1 MAYTPHTSKEILE
14 MLKAIGVS
22 SIEELFNDIPDD
34 IKKKAKDNFILP
46 PPISEIDLINEIQNL
61 AQKNKGEKFISFLG
75 GGAYKHYIP
84 SFVKLVAQ
92 FPNFYTSY
100 TPYQPEISQG
110 VLQAIFE
117 YQNLICDLTQ
127 MDVANASLYEAGS
140 GICEAAFMGV
150 RINGKKE
157 VLVSEGLHPEY
168 LETLYTYLEAQEINI
183 VKIPLNKNGETDI
196 DFLKEKISNKT
207 SSVIIQN
214 PNFFGVI
221 EKELEEIEKITHQQ
235 DALLILSIYPISL
248 GILKAPGEYNV
259 DIVVGEGQ
267 SLGIPLGFGGPYLG
281 ILATKREYIRQM
293 PGRIVG
299 ETRDINNRR
308 GFVNTLQTRE
318 QHIRRAK
325 ATSNICTNEALS
337 AIMAAVYMSLLG
349 KKGIRKIAEICFSR
363 AHYLKDLLNKEGFEL
378 TYPKSY
384 NFNEFVLKTP
394 IDSNIVIDFLKEK
407 NIIGGIPIKRFYP
420 ERDKEILI
428 AVTEMN
434 SLNDIHFFITSLKE
448 AINKN

>member
-1 MAYTPHTSKEILE
+1 M
-14 MLKAIGVS
+14 
-22 SIEELFNDIPDD
+22 
-34 IKKKAKDNFILP
+34 
-46 PPISEIDLINEIQNL
+46 
-61 AQKNKGEKFISFLG
+61 
-75 GGAYKHYIP
+75 
-84 SFVKLVAQ
+84 
-92 FPNFYTSY
+92 
-100 TPYQPEISQG
+100 
-110 VLQAIFE
+110 
-117 YQNLICDLTQ
+117 
-127 MDVANASLYEAGS
+127 
-140 GICEAAFMGV
+140 
-150 RINGKKE
+150 
-157 VLVSEGLHPEY
+157 
-168 LETLYTYLEAQEINI
+168 
-183 VKIPLNKNGETDI
+183 
-196 DFLKEKISNKT
+196 
-207 SSVIIQN
+207 
-214 PNFFGVI
+214 
-221 EKELEEIEKITHQQ
+221 
-235 DALLILSIYPISL
+235 
-248 GILKAPGEYNV
+248 

-325 ATSNICTNEALS
+325 ATSNICTNEALT

>member
-117 YQNLICDLTQ
+117 YQSLICDLTQ

-140 GICEAAFMGV
+140 GICEAALMGV

-157 VLVSEGLHPEY
+157 VLVSEGVHPEY

>member
-1 MAYTPHTSKEILE
+1 MAYIPHTSKEILE

-22 SIEELFNDIPDD
+22 STEELFNDIPDD
-34 IKKKAKDNFILP
+34 IKKKAKENFILP

-84 SFVKLVAQ
+84 PFVKIVAQ

-110 VLQAIFE
+110 VLQSIFE
-117 YQNLICDLTQ
+117 YQSLICDLTQ

-140 GICEAAFMGV
+140 GICEAVLMGV

-168 LETLYTYLEAQEINI
+168 LETLYTYLGAQEINI

-196 DFLKEKISNKT
+196 DFLKEKVSNNT

-221 EKELEEIEKITHQQ
+221 EKELEEIEKITHQH
-235 DALLILSIYPISL
+235 DSLLILSIYPISL

-299 ETRDINNRR
+299 ETRDINNKR

-325 ATSNICTNEALS
+325 ATSNICTNEALT

-363 AHYLKDLLNKEGFEL
+363 THYLKDFLTKEGFEL
-378 TYPKSY
+378 TYPNSY

-394 IDSNIVIDFLKEK
+394 IDSNIVIDALKKK
-407 NIIGGIPIKRFYP
+407 NIIAGIPLKRFYP
-420 ERDKEILI
+420 EREKEILI

-434 SLNDIHFFITSLKE
+434 SLDDISFLVTSLKE
-448 AINKN
+448 VIYKN